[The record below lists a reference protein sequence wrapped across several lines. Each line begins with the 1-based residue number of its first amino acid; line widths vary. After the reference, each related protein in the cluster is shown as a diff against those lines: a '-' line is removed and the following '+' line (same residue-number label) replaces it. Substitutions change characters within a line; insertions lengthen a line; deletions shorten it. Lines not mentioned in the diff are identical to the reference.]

1 LHLRK
6 EHHLSHED
14 IAEIICTTS
23 VGQKRNFEPE
33 DIKYAPPN
41 GYSAISSIPYMVSA
55 TLVEGKLTLREVTD
69 EKVKD
74 PKILKLIQ
82 KVKRSED
89 LFYKDYQNAAVE
101 IRLRDGR
108 IFKRAQTD
116 AVGSP
121 EIPAPREMI
130 EAKFRSNADQWMSDR
145 NLDKIIETVQDFENL
160 NDIRVLTA
168 LLQTVGKVK

>member
-6 EHHLSHED
+6 EHHLRHED

-33 DIKYAPPN
+33 EVKYAPPT

-55 TLVEGKLTLREVTD
+55 ALVEGRLTLREVTD

-74 PKILKLIQ
+74 PKILKVIQ

-89 LFYKDYQNAAVE
+89 LSFKDYQNAVVE
-101 IRLRDGR
+101 IRMHDGR
-108 IFKRAQTD
+108 ILKRTQTD

-121 EIPAPREMI
+121 EIPASQEMI
-130 EAKFRSNADQWMSDR
+130 EAKFRSNADRWMSGR
-145 NLDKIIETVQDFENL
+145 NINRIIETVQNFENL
-160 NDIRVLTA
+160 NDITALTA
-168 LLQTVGKVK
+168 LLQRVGKRK

>member
-6 EHHLSHED
+6 EHHLRHED

-55 TLVEGKLTLREVTD
+55 ALVEGKLTLREVTD

-101 IRLRDGR
+101 IRMRDGR
-108 IFKRAQTD
+108 VFKRTQTD

-121 EIPAPREMI
+121 EIPASREMI

-160 NDIRVLTA
+160 TDIKTLTA
-168 LLQTVGKVK
+168 LLQTVAKRK